1 MKTTNLRHSGR
12 PPLPSGWDRVRSQQG
27 FSLLEM
33 MVVVAIMGILGSM
46 AMIEAITARRAM
58 QADSGMRLVMAQ
70 LNTARERAITERR
83 YMQVNFLGVNSVQVT
98 RMEVPAG
105 ATVLTTVWMEGNVEF
120 TDLTAVSDTPDAF
133 GNEAP
138 VSFGGVPAIMFGTD
152 GSLIDNT
159 GTPVNGTIFLAIA
172 NQPESYRAV
181 TILGSVG
188 RIRAYRWSG
197 MQWNRV

>member
-1 MKTTNLRHSGR
+1 MKTTALHSGR
-12 PPLPSGWDRVRSQQG
+12 TPSRWHREKLGGTAG

-83 YMQVNFLGVNSVQVT
+83 FMQVNFLGTNSVQIT

-105 ATVLTTVWMEGNVEF
+105 TTVLTTVWMEGNVEF
-120 TDLTAVSDTPDAF
+120 SDLTAEIDTPDAF

-138 VSFGGVPAIMFGTD
+138 VSFGGAPAIMFGTD

-159 GTPVNGTIFLAIA
+159 GTPVNGTVFLSIA

-181 TILGSVG
+181 TVLGSVG

-197 MQWNRV
+197 LQWNRV

>member
-1 MKTTNLRHSGR
+1 M
-12 PPLPSGWDRVRSQQG
+12 VRSQKG
-27 FSLLEM
+27 VSLLEM

-46 AMIEAITARRAM
+46 AMIEAMIARRAM

-83 YMQVNFLGVNSVQVT
+83 FMQVNFLGVNSVQVT
-98 RMEVPAG
+98 RIEVPAG
-105 ATVLTTVWMEGNVEF
+105 TTVLTTVWLEGKVEF
-120 TDLTAVSDTPDAF
+120 SDLTAVADTPDAF
-133 GNEAP
+133 GNAAP
-138 VSFGGVPAIMFGTD
+138 VSFGAAPAIMFGTD

-159 GTPVNGTIFLAIA
+159 GAPVNGTIFLAIA
-172 NQPESYRAV
+172 NEPKSYRAV
-181 TILGSVG
+181 TVLGAVG